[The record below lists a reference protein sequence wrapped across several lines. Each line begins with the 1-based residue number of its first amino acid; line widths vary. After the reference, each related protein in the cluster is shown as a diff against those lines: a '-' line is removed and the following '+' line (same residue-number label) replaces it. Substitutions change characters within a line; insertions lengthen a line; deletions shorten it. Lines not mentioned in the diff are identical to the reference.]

1 MYKTSESDGFVE
13 FSLKQIHIKTM
24 KILFN
29 KTQYILNAQVFF
41 QKWNTTQ
48 QNKFLNQSKKRK
60 DWVYKIHHD
69 VKSRDLNKEKER

>member
-41 QKWNTTQ
+41 KSETPPSKTSSLINQK
-48 QNKFLNQSKKRK
+48 
-60 DWVYKIHHD
+60 
-69 VKSRDLNKEKER
+69 KEKIEYIKYIMM